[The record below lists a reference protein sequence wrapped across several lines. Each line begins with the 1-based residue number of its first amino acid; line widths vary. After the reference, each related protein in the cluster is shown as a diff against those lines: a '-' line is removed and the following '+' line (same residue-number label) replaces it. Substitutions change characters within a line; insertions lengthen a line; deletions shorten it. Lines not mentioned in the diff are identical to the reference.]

1 MDAAEK
7 EDREEILIDALDGP
21 SPEDETSK
29 KADSNPYDWFSSSK
43 KDDNEEDEDEDE
55 VDGDE
60 ETSADD
66 DSDADDDSSS
76 AAAKPESRQA
86 DVGLVARAIQ
96 AGLKPDRIAG
106 MSADVLESAVEVL
119 EEAMGSKSKDEEKEP
134 EKFKL
139 KLNAEEYDDEV
150 IGQLNE
156 MNDYYHASHQA
167 MLAEIKELKKARE
180 DDSERIQRE
189 SNNRFISWVDNRFV
203 EMAEADSGYAE
214 IFGKSKVDDL
224 KENSSE
230 FKKRVAVIQEIG
242 RQRRAHPE
250 YSDVKLLDVA
260 IKVALS
266 DDVSKI
272 AEGKIR
278 SKVKN
283 HKEDRVS
290 VRSTGKERITGKT
303 PEPIS
308 KGVKSAENFV
318 KRFLKKAG
326 VS

>member
-1 MDAAEK
+1 MDAEK
-7 EDREEILIDALDGP
+7 EERDEILSEALDGTDP
-21 SPEDETSK
+21 KDEPAKDSK
-29 KADSNPYDWFSSSK
+29 NPYDWFSSSK
-43 KDDNEEDEDEDE
+43 DDNDDDDE

-60 ETSADD
+60 ETSAED
-66 DSDADDDSSS
+66 DSDADDDSSK

-119 EEAMGSKSKDEEKEP
+119 EEAMGSKSKAEEKEKET

-139 KLNAEEYDDEV
+139 KLNAEEYDEEV

-156 MNDYYHASHQA
+156 MNDYYHEQHKA

-180 DDSERIQRE
+180 EDSERVQRE
-189 SNNRFISWVDNRFV
+189 SNSRFISWVDNRFV
-203 EMAEADSGYAE
+203 EMAEADSAYAE
-214 IFGKSKVDDL
+214 IFGKSKVDDM
-224 KENSSE
+224 KENSTE

-260 IKVALS
+260 IRVALS

-308 KGVKSAENFV
+308 KGVKSAEGYV
-318 KRFLKKAG
+318 KRFLKKHG
-326 VS
+326 IS